1 MSMKPLKSTLTNWMV
16 VLGLSLLAGC
26 CTPQRRAD
34 PSLPLLQDFPKQG
47 YRVKLH
53 GAESEFRVPSVR
65 FDGDW
70 VILEGGYPAAKAIWI
85 PRSRLESI
93 TEPRPVQ

>member
-1 MSMKPLKSTLTNWMV
+1 MKPLITRLRTPMMIIGFGLLT
-16 VLGLSLLAGC
+16 GC
-26 CTPQRRAD
+26 CTQQRRAD
-34 PSLPLLQDFPKQG
+34 PTFPPLRDFPKQE

-53 GAESEFRVPSVR
+53 GVEPEFRVPSVR

-85 PRSRLESI
+85 PRDRLESI
-93 TEPRPVQ
+93 IEPRPVQ

>member
-1 MSMKPLKSTLTNWMV
+1 MKPLKTTLRSSLV
-16 VLGLSLLAGC
+16 ILGLGLLVGC
-26 CTPQRRAD
+26 STPQRRAD
-34 PSLPLLQDFPKQG
+34 PSFPLLQDFPKQE

-53 GAESEFRVPSVR
+53 GVEPEFRVQSVR

-85 PRSRLESI
+85 PRDRLQSI
-93 TEPRPVQ
+93 IEPRPVQ

>member
-1 MSMKPLKSTLTNWMV
+1 MV
-16 VLGLSLLAGC
+16 VLGLSFLAGC
-26 CTPQRRAD
+26 CSPQRPAD
-34 PSLPLLQDFPKQG
+34 PNFPLLEDFPKQE

-53 GAESEFRVPSVR
+53 GVESEFRVSSVR

-85 PRSRLESI
+85 PRDRLELI
-93 TEPRPVQ
+93 VEPRPVQ